1 MFDRFTTLIDY
12 IDKECSFIME
22 ISEGLSVDSDLG
34 RTTDGIKTFRAICF
48 GEQNISQ
55 AVIELGQ
62 LTQDRL
68 FEIYPSI
75 DWKAIK
81 GMKNHIVHE
90 YLDIDEA
97 AVISTAIEDIPI
109 LKKTIQT
116 IKKDISNNRL
126 NKLIFYIGMAQKNK
140 NFKIPSCKSLSR
152 KP

>member
-1 MFDRFTTLIDY
+1 MYSRFEALIDS

-22 ISEGLSVDSDLG
+22 ISEGLSADSELG
-34 RTTDGIKTFRAICF
+34 RTTDGIKTFRAICI
-48 GEQNISQ
+48 GEQNIGE
-55 AVIELGQ
+55 AVIQLGH

-68 FEIYPSI
+68 FEIYPFI

-126 NKLIFYIGMAQKNK
+126 KKLMFYIGMAKKDK
-140 NFKIPSCKSLSR
+140 NFKIPSCKPFSR